1 MCDTLEIKPSSI
13 EGNGLFTILE
23 RKIGEKIIDY
33 FGEEMSLKQFNIMY
47 GLYKTNSLH
56 TYRMKRINRII
67 VAKEEPYLSLNLIN
81 NINES
86 MTPNCILKKRALYAL
101 RNIQAGEE
109 LTLKYPSDYYRSYK
123 LQISKLSN
131 NSISSTNPISDNAL

>member
-13 EGNGLFTILE
+13 EGNGLFTVLE
-23 RKIGEKIIDY
+23 RKIGEKI
-33 FGEEMSLKQFNIMY
+33 IMY

-123 LQISKLSN
+123 LDISKLSN
-131 NSISSTNPISDNAL
+131 NSISSTNPISNNAL